1 MYEYTGIYVPT
12 YLGSRLIP
20 GTKYIRIWH
29 ITYVRIDF
37 CRLIPGTAAAFQ
49 VFWLVICSNSNEE
62 QTFRREQAFRRDR
75 S

>member
-1 MYEYTGIYVPT
+1 MYEYTGIYVPGT
-12 YLGSRLIP
+12 WYHTTHLGSRLIP
-20 GTKYIRIWH
+20 GIWH

-37 CRLIPGTAAAFQ
+37 CRPVPGTAAAFQ

-62 QTFRREQAFRRDR
+62 QAFRRDR